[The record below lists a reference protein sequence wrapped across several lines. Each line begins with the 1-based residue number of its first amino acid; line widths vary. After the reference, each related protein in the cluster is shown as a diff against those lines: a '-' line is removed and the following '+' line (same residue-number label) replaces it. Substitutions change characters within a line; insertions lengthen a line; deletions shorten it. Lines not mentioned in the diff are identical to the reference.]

1 MKLDSKGFS
10 RVFLPSTL
18 LLLVA
23 LLSACSPRVYVE
35 QDDSAKLSGYHRFAW
50 LSPPPAPVRD
60 PILDSQIF
68 EARVHRAVSD
78 DLKSRGYEEVAP
90 DAGADFLVTYHTSAK
105 QTLQSTG
112 PAFSFGFVDAFPR
125 GFGAVGFPVGPDVQ
139 TRDEGT
145 LMLDVLDG
153 QNKRLVWRGWTTELL
168 NQDNYSDKSVQDA
181 VKDIFDKFPAKP

>member
-1 MKLDSKGFS
+1 MKLDSKGFF
-10 RVFLPSTL
+10 RVFLPAALPL
-18 LLLVA
+18 LALVLA
-23 LLSACSPRVYVE
+23 GCSPRVYVE

-60 PILDSQIF
+60 PILDSQIL
-68 EARVHRAVSD
+68 ESRVHRAVSD

-90 DAGADFLVTYHTSAK
+90 GASPDFLVTYHTSAK
-105 QTLQSTG
+105 QTLESTG
-112 PAFSFGFVDAFPR
+112 PAFSFGFVDAFPH
-125 GFGAVGFPVGPDVQ
+125 GFGAVGFPVGSDVQ

-181 VKDIFDKFPAKP
+181 VKDIFDKFPAGH